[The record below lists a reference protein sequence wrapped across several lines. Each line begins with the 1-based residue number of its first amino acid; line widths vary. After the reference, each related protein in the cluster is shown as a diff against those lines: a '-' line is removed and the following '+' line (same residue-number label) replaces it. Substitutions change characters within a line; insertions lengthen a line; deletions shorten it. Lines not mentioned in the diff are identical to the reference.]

1 MPRIGS
7 SGTGGA
13 SGGSGSGNVTGI
25 PPTTVDAI
33 ARWNDTTGS
42 SIKDSPGTLVQ
53 NSGAIE
59 SQAFVF
65 NRHILNDVT
74 VPDNFAMINTDV
86 ELISGD
92 IILDGSAVLLLL

>member
-53 NSGAIE
+53 DSGAINA
-59 SQAFVF
+59 QAFVF
-65 NRHILNDVT
+65 NTEIINDVT
-74 VPDNFAMINTDV
+74 VPNNYVMINTDV
-86 ELISGD
+86 EMVSGD
-92 IILDGSAVLLLL
+92 IILDGNAVLLLL